1 MRPRD
6 VLSFY
11 AKSQTVEL
19 QPAHGQL
26 QVEIPGYDASAPNHG
41 LKVTASPP
49 RLETAAAA
57 PRPVVRGKF
66 LHIDGEK
73 TYVRGVTYGTF
84 RPGRDGSQYPDPE
97 GVDSDFRRMAANG
110 INAVRT
116 YTVPP
121 ARVLDQALQHGLRI
135 LVGIPWEQHVTFL
148 DERALRKKIRRRV
161 ARSVAATR
169 GHPALLGY
177 AVGNEI
183 PAPIVRWHGASRI
196 ERFIGELYES
206 AKESDPEALVTY
218 VNYPTTE
225 YLELPFLDFVAFNVF
240 LESEE
245 PLRAYLARLHNLA
258 GDRPLLMT
266 EIGLDSRSHGE
277 LGQAAALDW
286 QIRSAFSAG
295 CAGAFVF
302 SWTDEWH
309 RGGCE
314 IEDWDFGLTAR
325 DRSPKPSLGAVRAAY
340 SELPVRANDGFRR
353 ISVVVCTYN
362 GARTIGETLEHLAR
376 LDYPDY
382 EVIVI
387 NDGSTDAT
395 RRIVEEHKAHGVRLI
410 STANRGLACAR
421 NTGLAAATGEIVAY
435 IDDDAYPDPHWL
447 KYMAAAFRDPA
458 YAGYGGP
465 NLVPEDDELVAQ
477 SVAHAPGGP
486 THVLLCDREA
496 EHIPGCNMAF
506 RASALEAIGG
516 FDSTYRAAGDDV
528 DICWQL
534 QENGWKLGYHPGAL
548 VWHHRRG
555 SIRGYWK
562 QQVGYGKAE
571 ALLEEKWPEKYNA
584 AGHVEWVGRLYGSG
598 LTRALQIRP
607 GRVYQ
612 GTWGSA
618 PFQRLYQDKP
628 GTWMSLPLMPEW
640 YLVIAG
646 LVGLS
651 VMGLGW
657 RPLLVAL
664 PLLVLVVTATI
675 AQAAISAAAARS
687 DFAEAG
693 VARRLRFRSLVFLLH
708 LIQPA
713 ARLYGRVKQGLTP
726 WRSWNLKGWSLPLP
740 RSRAIWSE
748 EWEDP
753 SSWLAALEASLR
765 QRGVPVV
772 RGGDFDDW
780 DVEVRGGLFGAA
792 RAMLAT
798 EEHGAGRQY
807 FRFRVWPKLR
817 RATVVL
823 TLPALLLFIAA
834 ILGGTPTAAAALGF
848 GALFMS
854 YLTLR
859 ECGSAQASI
868 MEVLRRVESD
878 RGPLA

>member
-6 VLSFY
+6 VLNLY
-11 AKSQTVEL
+11 ARSRVAGLEPAASQPQLGMPVYEA
-19 QPAHGQL
+19 PAPPIEPKLVATLPTEEH
-26 QVEIPGYDASAPNHG
+26 ASGA
-41 LKVTASPP
+41 
-49 RLETAAAA
+49 
-57 PRPVVRGKF
+57 RPVVRGKF
-66 LHIDGEK
+66 IHVGDEK
-73 TYVRGVTYGTF
+73 FYVRGVTYGTF
-84 RPGRDGSQYPDPE
+84 RPDRDGLLYPE
-97 GVDSDFRRMAANG
+97 QSVVESDFRQMAASG
-110 INAVRT
+110 INALRT

-121 ARVLDQALQHGLRI
+121 LRLLDRALQHGLQV

-148 DERALRKKIRRRV
+148 DEKALARKIRRRV

-169 GHPALLGY
+169 GHPAVLGY

-183 PAPIVRWHGASRI
+183 PAPIVRWHGASQI
-196 ERFIGELYES
+196 ERFIGELHDA
-206 AKESDPEALVTY
+206 AKDADPEALVTY

-286 QIRSAFSAG
+286 QIRSTFSAG
-295 CAGAFVF
+295 CAGAFIF

-309 RGGCE
+309 RGGCD

-325 DRSPKPSLGAVRAAY
+325 DRTPKPALAAVQAA
-340 SELPVRANDGFRR
+340 PRV
-353 ISVVVCTYN
+353 SVVVCTYN
-362 GARTIGETLEHLAR
+362 GARTIDETLGHVAR
-376 LDYPDY
+376 LNYPDY
-382 EVIVI
+382 EVIVV

-395 RRIVEEHKAHGVRLI
+395 RRIVGEHRERGVRLI
-410 STANRGLACAR
+410 STSNRGLASAR
-421 NTGLAAATGEIVAY
+421 NAGLAAATGEIVAY
-435 IDDDAYPDPHWL
+435 IDDDAYPDPDWL
-447 KYMAAAFRDPA
+447 MYVATAFRDA
-458 YAGYGGP
+458 EYAGYGGP
-465 NLVPEDDELVAQ
+465 NIVPEDDGLVAQ
-477 SVAHAPGGP
+477 GVAHAPGGP

-506 RASALEAIGG
+506 RRSALEAIGG
-516 FDSTYRAAGDDV
+516 FDTKYRAAGDDV
-528 DICWQL
+528 DVCWQL
-534 QENGWKLGYHPGAL
+534 QEHGWKLGYHPGAL

-555 SIRGYWK
+555 SVRGYWK

-571 ALLEEKWPEKYNA
+571 ALLEEKWPAKYNA
-584 AGHVEWVGRLYGSG
+584 AGHVEWTGRIYGSG
-598 LTRALQIRP
+598 LTRALRIRP

-618 PFQRLYQDKP
+618 PFQRLYHSQP

-651 VMGLGW
+651 VIGLGW
-657 RPLLVAL
+657 RPLLLAV
-664 PLLVLVVTATI
+664 PLLILVVSATI
-675 AQAAISAAAARS
+675 TQAAVSASAAS
-687 DFAEAG
+687 C
-693 VARRLRFRSLVFLLH
+693 RSLVFLLH
-708 LIQPA
+708 LVQPA
-713 ARLYGRVKQGLTP
+713 ARLYGRVKHGLTP
-726 WRSWNLKGWSLPLP
+726 WRSWNLRGWSLPLP

-748 EWEDP
+748 EWSDP
-753 SSWLAALEASLR
+753 SSWLASLEASLR
-765 QRGVPVV
+765 EQGVPVV
-772 RGGDFDDW
+772 IGGDFDHW

-792 RAMLAT
+792 RAVLVA
-798 EEHGAGRQY
+798 EEHGTGRQY

-817 RATVVL
+817 RATVL
-823 TLPALLLFIAA
+823 MTLPALLLYLAA
-834 ILGGTPTAAAALGF
+834 MVRGTPAAAAALGF

-859 ECGSAQASI
+859 ECGSAVASM
-868 MEVLRRVESD
+868 MEALRRVE
-878 RGPLA
+878 AEEAA

>member
-6 VLSFY
+6 VLNSY
-11 AKSQTVEL
+11 ARIRVAGA
-19 QPAHGQL
+19 QPAASLPQL
-26 QVEIPGYDASAPNHG
+26 DMPVYEAPGPIPKPN
-41 LKVTASPP
+41 LATTPSVQQRDPAK
-49 RLETAAAA
+49 
-57 PRPVVRGKF
+57 RPVVRGKF
-66 LHIDGEK
+66 LHVGDEK
-73 TYVRGVTYGTF
+73 FYVRGVTYGTF
-84 RPGRDGSQYPDPE
+84 GPGRDGFLYPE
-97 GVDSDFRRMAANG
+97 QKVVESDFRQMAASG
-110 INAVRT
+110 INALRT

-121 ARVLDQALQHGLRI
+121 VWLLDRAWQHGLQV

-148 DERALRKKIRRRV
+148 DQKALARKIRRRV

-169 GHPALLGY
+169 GHPAVLGY

-196 ERFIGELYES
+196 ERFIGELHEV
-206 AKESDPEALVTY
+206 AKDADPEGLVTY

-286 QIRSAFSAG
+286 QIRSTFSAG
-295 CAGAFVF
+295 CAGAFIF

-309 RGGCE
+309 RGGFD

-325 DRSPKPSLGAVRAAY
+325 DRSPKPALDAVHAAY
-340 SELPVRANDGFRR
+340 SELPVRVNGDFPKV
-353 ISVVVCTYN
+353 SVVVCTYN
-362 GARTIGETLEHLAR
+362 GAPTIDETLRHVAR
-376 LDYPDY
+376 LNYPDY
-382 EVIVI
+382 EIIVV

-395 RRIVEEHKAHGVRLI
+395 RRMVGKHKTRGVRLI
-410 STANRGLACAR
+410 STSNRGLASAR
-421 NTGLAAATGEIVAY
+421 NAGLAAATGEIVAY
-435 IDDDAYPDPHWL
+435 LDDDAYPDPDWL
-447 KYMAAAFRDPA
+447 LYVATAFRDME
-458 YAGYGGP
+458 YGGFGGP
-465 NLVPEDDELVAQ
+465 NIVPADDGLIAQ
-477 SVAHAPGGP
+477 CVAHAPGGP

-506 RASALEAIGG
+506 KKSALEAIGG
-516 FDSTYRAAGDDV
+516 FDTKYRAAGDDV

-534 QENGWKLGYHPGAL
+534 QEHGWKLGYHPGAL

-555 SIRGYWK
+555 SVRGYWK

-584 AGHVEWVGRLYGSG
+584 AGHVEWTGRIYGSG
-598 LTRALQIRP
+598 LTRALRLRP

-618 PFQRLYQDKP
+618 PFQRLYQDAP

-651 VMGLGW
+651 VIGLGW
-657 RPLLVAL
+657 RPLLVAV
-664 PLLVLVVTATI
+664 PLLVLVVSATI
-675 AQAAISAAAARS
+675 TQAAVSASSARCDLAKS
-687 DFAEAG
+687 SLM
-693 VARRLRFRSLVFLLH
+693 RRLQFRSLVFLLH
-708 LIQPA
+708 LVQPA
-713 ARLYGRVKQGLTP
+713 ARLYGRVKHGLTP
-726 WRSWNLKGWSLPLP
+726 WRSWNMRGWSLPLP

-748 EWEDP
+748 EWSDP
-753 SSWLAALEASLR
+753 SSWLASLEGSLR
-765 QRGVPVV
+765 EQGIPVV
-772 RGGDFDDW
+772 RGGDFDPW

-792 RAMLAT
+792 RAMLVT
-798 EEHGAGRQY
+798 EEHGSGRQY

-817 RATVVL
+817 RATVL
-823 TLPALLLFIAA
+823 MTLPAVLLYLAA
-834 ILGGTPTAAAALGF
+834 MMRGTPAAAAALGF
-848 GALFMS
+848 GALFMC
-854 YLTLR
+854 YLTFR
-859 ECGSAQASI
+859 ECGSAQASL
-868 MEVLRRVESD
+868 MEALRRVEAEE
-878 RGPLA
+878 PA